1 MFLTALLKVGEE
13 STYCTAQGT
22 NNGLDILGSKFYF
35 GGYPES
41 IDTTEFKKRQVSFVH

>member
-13 STYCTAQGT
+13 STYCTAPGT